1 MTPTPL
7 FVRFCA
13 LGAPA
18 CLFLYGILRWIDG
31 LDGDHGPGVAWNIG
45 HTLFFVAF
53 LLLGA
58 LMVGARRL
66 VPSIPPR
73 QRAVAGVATVA
84 ALIGAA
90 SFLWVTLG
98 DLFPGLR
105 DSAPLPGP
113 LEAVGPLLFQIGAL
127 TLLIQLAVARRLP
140 PWSPVLVFL
149 GFLAIGVNLDLLPL
163 GAALIG
169 VGLAPVATT
178 GAPGRVIAPP
188 RTGAP

>member
-18 CLFLYGILRWIDG
+18 FLFLYGILRWIDG
-31 LDGDHGPGVAWNIG
+31 ADGDHGPGVAWNVG

-53 LLLGA
+53 VLLGILA
-58 LMVGARRL
+58 AGAPRL
-66 VPSIPPR
+66 VPSLAPR
-73 QRAVAGVATVA
+73 QRAFAGVAA
-84 ALIGAA
+84 AGALSGAA
-90 SFLWVTLG
+90 CFLWVTLG

-105 DSAPLPGP
+105 DRAPLPGT
-113 LEAVGPLLFQIGAL
+113 LETAGPLLFQIGAL
-127 TLLIQLAVARRLP
+127 TLLIQLAVGRRLP
-140 PWSPVLVFL
+140 ASSPVLVFL

-188 RTGAP
+188 RPGAP